1 MHSKDYGDRI
11 KVAEWHWWQ
20 SKNSYSLFWLA
31 IYSFF
36 HEEMSFSTHKW
47 PPYNKGMML
56 GISRHIVTSSSLYL
70 SAVMVANI
78 IFCQLNVFN
87 SIYCSCDIK
96 PLFEGTFSFVLTK
109 MIQLNQLCTMQV
121 FLWLELGGHREHH
134 TTYYCYLFISKF
146 GFKIDWAVLYSLKW
160 DHNSWWH
167 TQRET
172 LNKRRS

>member
-1 MHSKDYGDRI
+1 
-11 KVAEWHWWQ
+11 
-20 SKNSYSLFWLA
+20 
-31 IYSFF
+31 
-36 HEEMSFSTHKW
+36 
-47 PPYNKGMML
+47 
-56 GISRHIVTSSSLYL
+56 
-70 SAVMVANI
+70 
-78 IFCQLNVFN
+78 
-87 SIYCSCDIK
+87 
-96 PLFEGTFSFVLTK
+96 

-172 LNKRRS
+172 LHKRRSQKWFNGTLSVTIWIRECPPSSNPQICKMMEENVRIMLRYSISQFRFAEWIRLWRTQKCTNRRLLLINVWSYLQDDGTKTFKDSHRYSIHYALILIYIVQSCIS